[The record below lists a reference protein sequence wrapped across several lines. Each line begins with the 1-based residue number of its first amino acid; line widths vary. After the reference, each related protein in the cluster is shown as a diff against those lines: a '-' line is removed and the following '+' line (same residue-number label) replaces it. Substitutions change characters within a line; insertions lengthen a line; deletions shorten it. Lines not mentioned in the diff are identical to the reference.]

1 MTVKDKKISAEEELF
16 AKGVC
21 EKERELS
28 DKKYAIKL
36 VEKIVFG
43 LVALIL
49 TSVVV
54 ALLAL
59 IIKGSAK

>member
-1 MTVKDKKISAEEELF
+1 MPTKDKISVEEELY
-16 AKGVC
+16 AKKC
-21 EKERELS
+21 IEEQRKLS
-28 DKKYAIKL
+28 DERYAIKL

-59 IIKGSAK
+59 VITKGAK